1 MKNAFDKQMFFE
13 IKTVLLLLLC
23 VQNWNVTSSFKL
35 GKQAV

>member
-13 IKTVLLLLLC
+13 IKMVLLLLC

-35 GKQAV
+35 GKQVV

>member
-13 IKTVLLLLLC
+13 IKTVLLLLC
-23 VQNWNVTSSFKL
+23 VQNWKVTSSFKL

>member
-13 IKTVLLLLLC
+13 IKTVLLLLC